1 MHAPRLRSVN
11 RGGVLRASAWE
22 ASVVMWLLI
31 VVGIVG
37 LPLLGLLAELAL
49 QDTRRTQCV
58 ADAALRRAMEPPEL
72 PPARSPPVE

>member
-1 MHAPRLRSVN
+1 
-11 RGGVLRASAWE
+11 
-22 ASVVMWLLI
+22 MWLLI

-49 QDTRRTQCV
+49 QDTRRTQCI